1 MAEAALKLADWI
13 SLADIGEHMRQKN
26 DGHRG
31 LARADVQA
39 ALEAGCGLRLRW
51 VGDDGREVCREFP
64 KRDSWEDILVWAGLP
79 QRLCVQLP
87 PDERK
92 GNLPYPYAYLLR
104 ADAVRHGLWPASESP
119 QAKQQSEPRQ
129 SPPATQPDEPV
140 ARAKEPEPPRVEPAP
155 SPALAAD
162 AVPKPIGPAATEPA
176 AQSSLEVLASAFPP
190 LQEPTP
196 TTPKT
201 LPDTPE
207 MILSVLGLKG
217 FQQEAIAKA
226 VPELYGRAPPE
237 SLTPGKLRKDL
248 TALHKVQAAKAKA
261 RGDAP
266 PAEPAGWDACKG
278 FVTALRAWR
287 ANGP

>member
-1 MAEAALKLADWI
+1 MAEAALNLADWI

-39 ALEAGCGLRLRW
+39 ELEAGCGLRLRW

-119 QAKQQSEPRQ
+119 QAKQQSESLAHDPLLVAAVKKRLEAGHRPGMGGNEQ
-129 SPPATQPDEPV
+129 WERFCDE
-140 ARAKEPEPPRVEPAP
+140 
-155 SPALAAD
+155 
-162 AVPKPIGPAATEPA
+162 
-176 AQSSLEVLASAFPP
+176 
-190 LQEPTP
+190 
-196 TTPKT
+196 
-201 LPDTPE
+201 
-207 MILSVLGLKG
+207 
-217 FQQEAIAKA
+217 
-226 VPELYGRAPPE
+226 
-237 SLTPGKLRKDL
+237 
-248 TALHKVQAAKAKA
+248 
-261 RGDAP
+261 
-266 PAEPAGWDACKG
+266 
-278 FVTALRAWR
+278 
-287 ANGP
+287 

>member
-1 MAEAALKLADWI
+1 MAEAALNLADWI

-104 ADAVRHGLWPASESP
+104 ADAVRRGLWSASESP

-129 SPPATQPDEPV
+129 SPPVTQPDEPAV
-140 ARAKEPEPPRVEPAP
+140 RGKEPEPPRGEPVSPSEPDVGDQAGIVTAAIGTVESRPEKRNGTPKDIRP
-155 SPALAAD
+155 SKEDWAETYTANYIEAEKK
-162 AVPKPIGPAATEPA
+162 AGR
-176 AQSSLEVLASAFPP
+176 
-190 LQEPTP
+190 EPTL
-196 TTPKT
+196 T
-201 LPDTPE
+201 
-207 MILSVLGLKG
+207 GL
-217 FQQEAIAKA
+217 
-226 VPELYGRAPPE
+226 R
-237 SLTPGKLRKDL
+237 
-248 TALHKVQAAKAKA
+248 QAALKDKKSGVRTQLDDAFHQQYEVKRGRRKKSAK
-261 RGDAP
+261 
-266 PAEPAGWDACKG
+266 
-278 FVTALRAWR
+278 
-287 ANGP
+287 